1 MLRII
6 RVSDDPIESFAHK
19 VETELFPS
27 HKEVCVLTLHTQYDK
42 DGKKKPGKCSRICK
56 HGYLV
61 CTEDFV
67 VEFPIVIEG
76 GLANA
81 ASP

>member
-6 RVSDDPIESFAHK
+6 RVADEPIESFAHK
-19 VETELFPS
+19 VEMELFPA
-27 HKEVCVLTLHTQYDK
+27 HREVCVLTLHTQYNREGEQK
-42 DGKKKPGKCSRICK
+42 EGKCSRICK

-61 CTEDFV
+61 CTEDFI

-76 GLANA
+76 GLAHA
-81 ASP
+81 TSP